1 MNIKNPKKS
10 KLGWVSE
17 IRNQHFGWVFAKLLS
32 YYLAFNMLFC
42 IFYYELEVL
51 KKGVCFFDYIYFSFV
66 TSLSIGYGDLVPVN
80 FAGKALVII
89 HSCFT
94 ATYFA
99 LMVSVLSIKL
109 FYPGDSIKFSNKI
122 IYNSDSDILIFRV
135 INTNKEALINPEVRI
150 SVTEHNIGYAI
161 AGVYHIPTDFAI
173 TYLGK
178 HDFSYS
184 FKNSLRSINVIDEA
198 NKALHHNEMVNSFES
213 RFRIIISITGSY
225 GLNQVAVYKKYY
237 ADDIIWGKSF
247 KAITYCKVCYGKNGG
262 LNYSKMKNFWEN
274 FEKIEIN

>member
-1 MNIKNPKKS
+1 MNKNPKRS

-17 IRNQHFGWVFAKLLS
+17 IRNQHFGWVFTKLLS
-32 YYLAFNMLFC
+32 YYIVFNLVFC
-42 IFYYELEVL
+42 ILYYKFEVL
-51 KKGVCFFDYIYFSFV
+51 KSGVSFFDYIYFSFV

-109 FYPGDSIKFSNKI
+109 FYPGYSVKFSNKI

-161 AGVYHIPTDFAI
+161 AGVYQIPTDFAI

-184 FKNSLRSINVIDEA
+184 FKNSFSSINVTEEA
-198 NKALHHNEMVNSFES
+198 SKALRHNEMVSSFES

-247 KAITYCKVCYGKNGG
+247 KAITYFKQGYGKNGG
-262 LNYSKMKNFWEN
+262 LNYNKLKNFWHD
-274 FEKIEIN
+274 FEKVE